1 MSGIIQKMNSK
12 IFTEYMNLVRS
23 KKSFSQSGEDII
35 VSQIF
40 KLREIVHPSY
50 LDIGANDPFLIN
62 NSARLYK
69 KGSRGINIEANP
81 TLFHRFEKYRP
92 LDINLNVGIGNAEA
106 EMDFYIMNDDTLSTF
121 SKAVAE
127 SLHKSGNPI
136 KEKRSVHLTT
146 ISKVLSKYA
155 NNIFPDFLS
164 LDVEGLDLQILK
176 SIDYTDSWPK
186 VICVEI
192 AEYSS
197 SGVGRRNNEIADFL
211 TSKGYYEYANTN
223 LNAIMVKEEFW
234 FK

>member
-1 MSGIIQKMNSK
+1 MSSK

-40 KLREIVHPSY
+40 KLREIFLPSY

-62 NSARLYK
+62 NTARLYK

-121 SKAVAE
+121 SRALAE
-127 SLHKSGNPI
+127 SLHSSGKPI
-136 KEKRSVHLTT
+136 KEKISIQLTT
-146 ISKVLSKYA
+146 ISKILSKYA

-176 SIDYTDSWPK
+176 SIDYTKSWPK

-197 SGVGRRNNEIADFL
+197 KGVGRRNDEIANFL
-211 TSKGYYEYANTN
+211 ISKGYYEYANTN
-223 LNAIMVKEEFW
+223 LNAIMVKDEFW
-234 FK
+234 FR